1 MPVLKKIWRPLLAI
15 ALIGILIKKGP
26 FDIQQLKFILSQPM
40 MIAFGLTLFL
50 IQNFVFAARWKLF
63 VDLTLPISMKL
74 AAKLHLIGM
83 FFNFFI
89 PGGVGGD
96 IVKALELSKQ
106 NGSARSQTLSTVMSD
121 RIFGLFAMITFSTL
135 FLALEYTHKPE
146 VFVGKLLILSLLIFT
161 GMLFALLVLPHIFN
175 KISDFLGGKNAKII
189 ILLDKFINSLSF
201 TFKTFKNYK
210 IQLYSLLFSAVTQTM
225 GIFFMYSVVKAV
237 GITPP
242 SFLIFFSLCCF
253 GFVAAAL
260 PIMPGGIGVG
270 QYAFYAL
277 FANISVELGKAT
289 ITAITV
295 LQIFTLIIA
304 LFGGLIFALSP
315 GAKKDILNYESE
327 LTENQS

>member
-1 MPVLKKIWRPLLAI
+1 MAI

-50 IQNFVFAARWKLF
+50 VQNLIFAARWKLF
-63 VDLTLPISMKL
+63 VDLTSPISMRL

-96 IVKALELSKQ
+96 IVKALELSKT

-121 RIFGLFAMITFSTL
+121 RIFGLFAMITFSTI
-135 FLALEYTHKPE
+135 FLALEYNHKPE
-146 VFVGKLLILSLLIFT
+146 AFVGKLLILSTLIFS
-161 GMLFALLVLPHIFN
+161 GMLFSLLVLPLIFN
-175 KISDFLGGKNAKII
+175 KISDFLGGKDSKLFIV
-189 ILLDKFINSLSF
+189 LDKFINSLSF
-201 TFKTFKNYK
+201 TFQTFKNYK
-210 IQLYSLLFSAVTQTM
+210 IQFYSLLFSAVTQTM
-225 GIFFMYSVVKAV
+225 GIFFMYTVVKTAGV
-237 GITPP
+237 PPP
-242 SFLIFFSLCCF
+242 SFMIFFSLCCF

-289 ITAITV
+289 ITAITI
-295 LQIFTLIIA
+295 LQIFTLVIA
-304 LFGGLIFALSP
+304 LFGGAIFALSP
-315 GAKKDILNYESE
+315 NAKKDLLNYESD
-327 LTENQS
+327 LNDNQSQV